1 MTEFNKSAQNNLHRS
16 QSVHAHHRHEVDHN
30 HYLLPF
36 LLILIFAIVEAIGS
50 WYTGSL
56 ALLSDAGHMFTDV
69 AALGLAWLASSLAKK
84 TNVKRHHSGVSYAEL
99 AVSIFNALTMLVV
112 IVFVIYE
119 AIARLKQPHAV
130 QGLGLMIIASLGL
143 IVNLVVAKLL
153 HQQVL
158 HHGESLNN
166 RAAFLHV
173 MGDLLGSIA
182 AVAAGVVIYFSGWLL
197 IDPILSL
204 LISILL
210 LVFTL
215 NLVGDIWQTMH
226 GKASLTKHEHQ
237 HDH

>member
-1 MTEFNKSAQNNLHRS
+1 MTEFNKSAQNNLHRP

-69 AALGLAWLASSLAKK
+69 AALGLAWLACSLAKK
-84 TNVKRHHSGVSYAEL
+84 PNVKRHHSGVSYAEL

>member
-1 MTEFNKSAQNNLHRS
+1 
-16 QSVHAHHRHEVDHN
+16 
-30 HYLLPF
+30 
-36 LLILIFAIVEAIGS
+36 
-50 WYTGSL
+50 
-56 ALLSDAGHMFTDV
+56 
-69 AALGLAWLASSLAKK
+69 
-84 TNVKRHHSGVSYAEL
+84 
-99 AVSIFNALTMLVV
+99 MLVV